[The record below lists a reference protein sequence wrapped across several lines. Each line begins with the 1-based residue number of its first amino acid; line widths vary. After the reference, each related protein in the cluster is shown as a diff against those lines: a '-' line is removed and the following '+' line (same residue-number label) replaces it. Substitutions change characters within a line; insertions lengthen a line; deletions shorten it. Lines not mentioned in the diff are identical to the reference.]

1 MKIVI
6 IGGERVPYFLAK
18 KFITKGYK
26 VYFVNRDKE
35 LCNEYSRT
43 LNAVVILGDGQSKQ
57 VLDQIEIESED
68 IVVLL
73 TERDRKNFFIA
84 RLVQEYYNV
93 RNVVTLLNNSENEDL
108 FERYGI
114 RTLKV
119 TDLIMQNIEPLLFEN
134 EVVETLNDESS
145 NKGVTVLKINV
156 DWDSKIAKK
165 TLQELE
171 IPDGIIIAGIVRKD
185 RYLIPRGDTIIQ
197 PDDKLILICNQD
209 KIELAM
215 EFFFS

>member
-165 TLQELE
+165 HC
-171 IPDGIIIAGIVRKD
+171 K
-185 RYLIPRGDTIIQ
+185 
-197 PDDKLILICNQD
+197 N
-209 KIELAM
+209 
-215 EFFFS
+215 